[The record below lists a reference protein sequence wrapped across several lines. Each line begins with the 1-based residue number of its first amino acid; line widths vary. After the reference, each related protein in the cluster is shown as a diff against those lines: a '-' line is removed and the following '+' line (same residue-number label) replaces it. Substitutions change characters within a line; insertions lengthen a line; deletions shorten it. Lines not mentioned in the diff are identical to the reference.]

1 MRDPI
6 KCNYILEFHIN
17 VIKNMLYNK
26 RIFYD
31 CYYGYI
37 YFVIKELMNIKF
49 KSYYINK

>member
-6 KCNYILEFHIN
+6 KCNCILEFHIN

-31 CYYGYI
+31 YYYGYI
-37 YFVIKELMNIKF
+37 YFVIKELMNTKF